1 MVSTGLDML
10 NYKIN
15 NMDNVQD
22 SYTLFHKQKVSHHL
36 YPTEWV
42 IRTMLGKYPE
52 LKLDKSNYNGGNILD
67 LGFGDGR
74 NMKLLANCGLT
85 VSGVEITQETVD
97 LVKKSMELLEV
108 TADLRVGSNTSIP
121 FGDAYFDYILASS
134 ACYYVDGNS
143 SFDDNM
149 NEIKRVLKTG
159 GSLIANFPAFVANSD
174 VEQSFILQNATRLE
188 DDHIIVGGD
197 IYGLRNGYKFKAFDS
212 VEKLTH
218 YFEKDFTNI
227 SVGVC
232 MDNYYGVQIN
242 QFILTAQKK

>member
-1 MVSTGLDML
+1 
-10 NYKIN
+10 
-15 NMDNVQD
+15 MDNVQD

-42 IRTMLGKYPE
+42 IRTMLGKYPD
-52 LKLDKSNYNGGNILD
+52 LKLDKSNYAGGRILD

-74 NMKLLANCGLT
+74 NMKLLSNCGLQ
-85 VSGVEITQETVD
+85 VSCVEITAETVD
-97 LVKKSMELLEV
+97 LVKKSMELLDV
-108 TADLRVGSNTSIP
+108 TADLKVGSNTNIP
-121 FGDAYFDYILASS
+121 FDDAYFDYILASS

-149 NEIKRVLKTG
+149 TEIKRVLKTG
-159 GSLIANFPAFVANSD
+159 GSLIANFPAFVNISN
-174 VEQSFILQNATRLE
+174 VQQSFILQNATRLE

-212 VEKLTH
+212 AEKLNL

-227 SVGVC
+227 SIGMC

-242 QFILTAQKK
+242 QFLITAQKR